1 MIHTHINRCLSFNII
16 TSKQHCV
23 KSVRVRSIS
32 LYSVRMR
39 ENTDQSNTEYGH
51 FSRSAGSGMIVMKDF
66 KDTGKNEN

>member
-1 MIHTHINRCLSFNII
+1 MIHTHLNRCLPFNII

-32 LYSVRMR
+32 PYSVRMR

-51 FSRSAGSGMIVMKDF
+51 FSRSAGSDMIVMKDF